1 MISSYLAKHDDN
13 LFIVAEYWRQTAAFQ
28 ATRSDSKYARA
39 FFLVFILCAYM
50 ALLASL
56 FGCWTGY
63 QYCSSMMME
72 GWTYLVKSGHPSYV
86 VVSVIGVSELK

>member
-1 MISSYLAKHDDN
+1 
-13 LFIVAEYWRQTAAFQ
+13 
-28 ATRSDSKYARA
+28 
-39 FFLVFILCAYM
+39 M